1 MRRFVCLILA
11 TIALASCSD
20 RLIYKDKDAPIEDR
34 VSDLLKRMTIKEK
47 TGQLL
52 CPLGW
57 FMYEKTDDKTV
68 ELSALFKQ
76 RMNDMPIG
84 GAWAVLRADPWT
96 QKTLESG
103 LNPRQ
108 SAEVM
113 NKM

>member
-11 TIALASCSD
+11 TIALVSCSD

-52 CPLGW
+52 YPLGW

-84 GAWAVLRADPWT
+84 GAWRYCEPTLGRKKLSKADL
-96 QKTLESG
+96 TLVKV
-103 LNPRQ
+103 P
-108 SAEVM
+108 
-113 NKM
+113 K